1 MDKSGGGGEGL
12 KAKNSGG
19 HHRSDTSVSGKS
31 RHSTSSKKSMRSFTS
46 QAFSTRGAG
55 MYPSTSTMYKTA
67 ADAKTVR
74 TNKTNA
80 TGMSFGGKSIGAD
93 GKGRAPTGPNA
104 MSMPVM
110 TTSVDKAIGG
120 ALAFS
125 QVDQWTDNGL
135 NKRAS
140 CDLWAATGAMVSSDL
155 ECRVSSMSKRVLV
168 ITFEL
173 SGTFTNPDE
182 KLE

>member
-1 MDKSGGGGEGL
+1 
-12 KAKNSGG
+12 
-19 HHRSDTSVSGKS
+19 
-31 RHSTSSKKSMRSFTS
+31 
-46 QAFSTRGAG
+46 
-55 MYPSTSTMYKTA
+55 MYKTA